1 MNDVLEE
8 AYQLVEHGLLDMN
21 DFKEFTF
28 TNAALLH
35 AKMNPNFFQGTV
47 VADAVAELLTADGTA
62 AVAP

>member
-8 AYQLVEHGLLDMN
+8 
-21 DFKEFTF
+21 
-28 TNAALLH
+28 
-35 AKMNPNFFQGTV
+35 GTV